1 MEESHRRTNAKASF
15 QGSGW
20 IHIQHKKTRS
30 LDYSR
35 HLCSTTRSAALI
47 DKRPSKSFS
56 DTDAIEIL
64 KQRIAR
70 RQSDPAFNTT
80 NMTLEGQSVT
90 RTPQI
95 QVYQKDKTFHRKY
108 GSKSEETG
116 FYTSSNSIA
125 IHRSC
130 SNSPTSSSCF
140 SLNDDDCT
148 RSFCDSVSSI
158 ACSNFTLEN
167 DDHEKW
173 EKKLTFSDRFG
184 NFNAIE
190 TWLQRSSTSVS

>member
-1 MEESHRRTNAKASF
+1 MEESHGRSNAKASF

-35 HLCSTTRSAALI
+35 HLCSSTRSAALI

-70 RQSDPAFNTT
+70 RKSDPAFNTT
-80 NMTLEGQSVT
+80 NMTLERQSVT
-90 RTPQI
+90 RTSQI

-108 GSKSEETG
+108 GSKNEETELNA
-116 FYTSSNSIA
+116 SSNSIA

-130 SNSPTSSSCF
+130 INSPTSSSCF
-140 SLNDDDCT
+140 RLNDDDCA
-148 RSFCDSVSSI
+148 RSFCDSVSSV
-158 ACSNFTLEN
+158 ACSNFTFGN
-167 DDHEKW
+167 DDEKW
-173 EKKLTFSDRFG
+173 ERKLTFPDRFG

-190 TWLQRSSTSVS
+190 TWLQCLSTPVF

>member
-1 MEESHRRTNAKASF
+1 MEESHGRSNAKASF

-35 HLCSTTRSAALI
+35 HLCSSTRSAALI

-56 DTDAIEIL
+56 DTDAIGIL
-64 KQRIAR
+64 KHRIAR
-70 RQSDPAFNTT
+70 RQSDTINTT
-80 NMTLEGQSVT
+80 NLTLVGQSVT

-116 FYTSSNSIA
+116 LYASSNSIA

-130 SNSPTSSSCF
+130 INSPTSSSCF
-140 SLNDDDCT
+140 SLNDDDCA

-158 ACSNFTLEN
+158 ACSNFTFEN
-167 DDHEKW
+167 DDKMW
-173 EKKLTFSDRFG
+173 ERNFTFSKRLG
-184 NFNAIE
+184 NSKAIE
-190 TWLQRSSTSVS
+190 TWLQCLSNPV

>member
-1 MEESHRRTNAKASF
+1 MEESHGRSNAKASF

-35 HLCSTTRSAALI
+35 HLCSSTRSAALI

-116 FYTSSNSIA
+116 LNASSNSIA

-130 SNSPTSSSCF
+130 INSPTSSSCF
-140 SLNDDDCT
+140 SLNDDDCA
-148 RSFCDSVSSI
+148 RSFCDSVSSV
-158 ACSNFTLEN
+158 ACSNFTFGN
-167 DDHEKW
+167 DDEKW
-173 EKKLTFSDRFG
+173 ERKLTFSDRFG

-190 TWLQRSSTSVS
+190 TWLQCLSTPVF

>member
-1 MEESHRRTNAKASF
+1 MEESHGRSNAKASF

-20 IHIQHKKTRS
+20 MHIQHKKTRS

-35 HLCSTTRSAALI
+35 HLCSSTRSAALI
-47 DKRPSKSFS
+47 GKRPSKSFS

-80 NMTLEGQSVT
+80 NMTLVGQSVT

-116 FYTSSNSIA
+116 LYASSNSIA

-130 SNSPTSSSCF
+130 INSPTSSSCF
-140 SLNDDDCT
+140 SLNDDDCA

-167 DDHEKW
+167 DDEKW
-173 EKKLTFSDRFG
+173 ERKLTFSDRFG
-184 NFNAIE
+184 DFNAIE
-190 TWLQRSSTSVS
+190 TWLQRLSTSVP

>member
-1 MEESHRRTNAKASF
+1 MEESHGRSNAKASF

-35 HLCSTTRSAALI
+35 HLCSSTRSAALI

-56 DTDAIEIL
+56 DTDAIGIL
-64 KQRIAR
+64 KHRIAR
-70 RQSDPAFNTT
+70 RQSDTINTT
-80 NMTLEGQSVT
+80 NLTLVGQSVT

-116 FYTSSNSIA
+116 LYASSNSIA

-130 SNSPTSSSCF
+130 INSPTSSSCF
-140 SLNDDDCT
+140 SLNDDDCA
-148 RSFCDSVSSI
+148 RSFCDSVSSV

-167 DDHEKW
+167 DDEKW
-173 EKKLTFSDRFG
+173 ERKLTFSDRFG

-190 TWLQRSSTSVS
+190 TWLQCLSTSVS

>member
-1 MEESHRRTNAKASF
+1 MEKSHGRTNAKASF

-20 IHIQHKKTRS
+20 TYTQHKKTRS

-35 HLCSTTRSAALI
+35 HLCSSTRPAALI

-64 KQRIAR
+64 KQRIVR
-70 RQSDPAFNTT
+70 RQSDTINTT
-80 NMTLEGQSVT
+80 NMTLVGQSVT

-116 FYTSSNSIA
+116 LYASSNSIA

-130 SNSPTSSSCF
+130 INSPTSSSCF
-140 SLNDDDCT
+140 SLNDDDCA
-148 RSFCDSVSSI
+148 RSFCDSVSSV
-158 ACSNFTLEN
+158 ACSNFTFEN
-167 DDHEKW
+167 DDEKW
-173 EKKLTFSDRFG
+173 ERKFTFSNRFG
-184 NFNAIE
+184 NSKAIE
-190 TWLQRSSTSVS
+190 TWLQCLSNPV

>member
-1 MEESHRRTNAKASF
+1 MEESHGRSNSKASF

-20 IHIQHKKTRS
+20 INIQHKKTRS

-35 HLCSTTRSAALI
+35 HLCSSTRSAALI
-47 DKRPSKSFS
+47 GKRPSKSFS

-80 NMTLEGQSVT
+80 NMTLERQSVT

-116 FYTSSNSIA
+116 VYASSNSIA

-130 SNSPTSSSCF
+130 INSPTSSSCF
-140 SLNDDDCT
+140 SLNDDDCA

-167 DDHEKW
+167 DDEKW
-173 EKKLTFSDRFG
+173 ERKLTFSDRFG

-190 TWLQRSSTSVS
+190 TWLQRLSTSGS

>member
-1 MEESHRRTNAKASF
+1 MEESHGRSNAKASF

-35 HLCSTTRSAALI
+35 HLCSSTRSAALI

-56 DTDAIEIL
+56 DTDAIGIL
-64 KQRIAR
+64 KHRIAR

-80 NMTLEGQSVT
+80 NMTLVGQSVP

-108 GSKSEETG
+108 GSKSEETELNA
-116 FYTSSNSIA
+116 SSNSIA

-130 SNSPTSSSCF
+130 INSPTSSSCF
-140 SLNDDDCT
+140 SLNDDDCA

-167 DDHEKW
+167 DDEKW
-173 EKKLTFSDRFG
+173 ERKLTFSDRFG

-190 TWLQRSSTSVS
+190 TWLQCLSTSVS

>member
-1 MEESHRRTNAKASF
+1 MEESHGRSNSKASF

-20 IHIQHKKTRS
+20 INIQHKKTRS

-35 HLCSTTRSAALI
+35 HLCSSTRSAALI
-47 DKRPSKSFS
+47 GKRPSKSFS

-80 NMTLEGQSVT
+80 NMILERQSVT
-90 RTPQI
+90 RTPEI

-116 FYTSSNSIA
+116 LYASSNSIA

-130 SNSPTSSSCF
+130 VNSPTSSSCF
-140 SLNDDDCT
+140 SLNDDDCA

-167 DDHEKW
+167 DDEKW
-173 EKKLTFSDRFG
+173 ERKLTFSDRFG
-184 NFNAIE
+184 NFNALE
-190 TWLQRSSTSVS
+190 TWLQRLSTSGS

>member
-1 MEESHRRTNAKASF
+1 MEKSHGRTNAKASF

-20 IHIQHKKTRS
+20 TYTQHKKTRS

-35 HLCSTTRSAALI
+35 HLCSSTRPAALI

-64 KQRIAR
+64 KQRIVR
-70 RQSDPAFNTT
+70 RQSDTINTT
-80 NMTLEGQSVT
+80 NMTLVGQSVT

-116 FYTSSNSIA
+116 LYASSNSIA

-130 SNSPTSSSCF
+130 INSPTSSSCF
-140 SLNDDDCT
+140 SLNDDDCA
-148 RSFCDSVSSI
+148 RSFCDSVSSV
-158 ACSNFTLEN
+158 ACSNFIFEN
-167 DDHEKW
+167 DDEKW
-173 EKKLTFSDRFG
+173 ERKFTFSNRFG
-184 NFNAIE
+184 NSKAIE
-190 TWLQRSSTSVS
+190 TWLQCLSNPV

>member
-1 MEESHRRTNAKASF
+1 MEESHGRSNAKASF

-35 HLCSTTRSAALI
+35 HLCSSTRSAALI

-56 DTDAIEIL
+56 DTDAIGIL
-64 KQRIAR
+64 KHRIAR
-70 RQSDPAFNTT
+70 RQSDTINTT
-80 NMTLEGQSVT
+80 NLTLVGQSVT

-116 FYTSSNSIA
+116 LYASSNSIA

-130 SNSPTSSSCF
+130 INSPTSSSCF
-140 SLNDDDCT
+140 SLNDDDCA

-158 ACSNFTLEN
+158 ACSNFTFGI
-167 DDHEKW
+167 DDEKW
-173 EKKLTFSDRFG
+173 ERKLTFSDRFG

-190 TWLQRSSTSVS
+190 TWLQCLSTPIF

>member
-1 MEESHRRTNAKASF
+1 MEKSHGRTNAKASF

-20 IHIQHKKTRS
+20 THTQHKKTRS

-35 HLCSTTRSAALI
+35 HLCSSTRPAALI

-56 DTDAIEIL
+56 DTDVIGIV

-70 RQSDPAFNTT
+70 RQSDTINTT
-80 NMTLEGQSVT
+80 NMTLVGQSVT

-116 FYTSSNSIA
+116 LYASSNSIA

-130 SNSPTSSSCF
+130 INSPTSSSCF
-140 SLNDDDCT
+140 SLNDDDCA
-148 RSFCDSVSSI
+148 RSFCDSVSSV
-158 ACSNFTLEN
+158 ACSNFTFEN
-167 DDHEKW
+167 DDEKW
-173 EKKLTFSDRFG
+173 ERKFTFSNRFG
-184 NFNAIE
+184 NSKAIE
-190 TWLQRSSTSVS
+190 TWLQCLSNPV

>member
-1 MEESHRRTNAKASF
+1 MEESHGRSNSKASF

-20 IHIQHKKTRS
+20 INIQHKKTRS

-35 HLCSTTRSAALI
+35 HLCSSTRSAALI
-47 DKRPSKSFS
+47 GKRPSKSFS

-80 NMTLEGQSVT
+80 NMTLERQSVT

-95 QVYQKDKTFHRKY
+95 QVYQKDKIFHRKY

-116 FYTSSNSIA
+116 VYASSNSIA

-130 SNSPTSSSCF
+130 INSPTSSSCF
-140 SLNDDDCT
+140 SLNDDDCA

-167 DDHEKW
+167 DDEKW
-173 EKKLTFSDRFG
+173 ERKLTFSDRFG

-190 TWLQRSSTSVS
+190 TWLQRLSTSGS

>member
-1 MEESHRRTNAKASF
+1 MEESHGRSNSKASF

-20 IHIQHKKTRS
+20 INIQHKKTRP

-35 HLCSTTRSAALI
+35 HLCSSTRSAALI
-47 DKRPSKSFS
+47 GKRPSKSFS

-70 RQSDPAFNTT
+70 RQSDPTFNTT
-80 NMTLEGQSVT
+80 NMTLERQSVT

-116 FYTSSNSIA
+116 VYASSNSIA

-130 SNSPTSSSCF
+130 INSPTSSSCF
-140 SLNDDDCT
+140 SLNDDDCA

-167 DDHEKW
+167 DDEKW
-173 EKKLTFSDRFG
+173 ERKLTFSDRFG

-190 TWLQRSSTSVS
+190 TWLQRLSTSGS

>member
-1 MEESHRRTNAKASF
+1 MEKSHGRTNAKASF

-20 IHIQHKKTRS
+20 TYTQHKKTRS

-35 HLCSTTRSAALI
+35 HLCSSTRPAALI
-47 DKRPSKSFS
+47 DKRTSKSFS

-64 KQRIAR
+64 KQRIVR
-70 RQSDPAFNTT
+70 RQSDTINTT
-80 NMTLEGQSVT
+80 NMTLVGQSVT

-116 FYTSSNSIA
+116 LYASSNSIA

-130 SNSPTSSSCF
+130 INSPTSSSCF
-140 SLNDDDCT
+140 SLNDDDCA
-148 RSFCDSVSSI
+148 RSFCDSVSSV
-158 ACSNFTLEN
+158 ACSNFTFEN
-167 DDHEKW
+167 DDEKW
-173 EKKLTFSDRFG
+173 ERKFTFSNRFG
-184 NFNAIE
+184 NSKAIE
-190 TWLQRSSTSVS
+190 TWLQCLSNPV

>member
-1 MEESHRRTNAKASF
+1 MEKSHGRTNAKASF

-20 IHIQHKKTRS
+20 THIQHKKTRS

-35 HLCSTTRSAALI
+35 HLCSSTRSAALI

-80 NMTLEGQSVT
+80 NMTLEGPSVT

-108 GSKSEETG
+108 GSKSEETELNA
-116 FYTSSNSIA
+116 SSNSIA
-125 IHRSC
+125 IHRRC
-130 SNSPTSSSCF
+130 INSPTSSSCF
-140 SLNDDDCT
+140 SLNDDDCA
-148 RSFCDSVSSI
+148 RSFCDSVSSV
-158 ACSNFTLEN
+158 ACSNFTFEN
-167 DDHEKW
+167 DDEKW
-173 EKKLTFSDRFG
+173 ERKSTFSGRFA

-190 TWLQRSSTSVS
+190 TWLQCLSNPVL

>member
-1 MEESHRRTNAKASF
+1 MEKSHGRTNAKASF

-20 IHIQHKKTRS
+20 THTQHKKTRS

-35 HLCSTTRSAALI
+35 HLCSSTRSAALI

-56 DTDAIEIL
+56 DTDVIGIV
-64 KQRIAR
+64 KQRIVR
-70 RQSDPAFNTT
+70 RQSDTINTT
-80 NMTLEGQSVT
+80 NMTLVGQSVT

-116 FYTSSNSIA
+116 LYASSNSIA

-130 SNSPTSSSCF
+130 INSPTSSSCF
-140 SLNDDDCT
+140 SLNDDDCA
-148 RSFCDSVSSI
+148 RSFCDSVSSV
-158 ACSNFTLEN
+158 ACSNFTFEN
-167 DDHEKW
+167 DDEKW
-173 EKKLTFSDRFG
+173 ERKFTFSNRFG
-184 NFNAIE
+184 NSKAIE
-190 TWLQRSSTSVS
+190 TWLQCLSNPV

>member
-1 MEESHRRTNAKASF
+1 MEESHGRSNSKASF
-15 QGSGW
+15 QGNGW
-20 IHIQHKKTRS
+20 INIQHKKTRS

-35 HLCSTTRSAALI
+35 HLCSSTRSAALI
-47 DKRPSKSFS
+47 GKRPSKSFS

-80 NMTLEGQSVT
+80 NVTLEGQSVT

-108 GSKSEETG
+108 GSKSEETELNA
-116 FYTSSNSIA
+116 SSNSIA

-130 SNSPTSSSCF
+130 INSPTSSSCF
-140 SLNDDDCT
+140 SLNDDDCA
-148 RSFCDSVSSI
+148 RSFCDSVSSV

-167 DDHEKW
+167 DDEKW
-173 EKKLTFSDRFG
+173 ERKLTFSDRFG

-190 TWLQRSSTSVS
+190 TWLQRLSTSGS

>member
-1 MEESHRRTNAKASF
+1 MEESHGRSNAKASF
-15 QGSGW
+15 QGNGW

-35 HLCSTTRSAALI
+35 HLCSSTRSAALI
-47 DKRPSKSFS
+47 GKRPSKSFS

-80 NMTLEGQSVT
+80 NMTLERQSVT

-108 GSKSEETG
+108 GSKSEETEL
-116 FYTSSNSIA
+116 YASSNSIA

-130 SNSPTSSSCF
+130 INSPTSSTCF
-140 SLNDDDCT
+140 SLNDDDCA

-167 DDHEKW
+167 DDEKW
-173 EKKLTFSDRFG
+173 KRKLTFSDRFG
-184 NFNAIE
+184 DFNAIE
-190 TWLQRSSTSVS
+190 TWLQRLSTSVP

>member
-1 MEESHRRTNAKASF
+1 MEESHGRSNSKASF

-20 IHIQHKKTRS
+20 INIQHKKTRP

-35 HLCSTTRSAALI
+35 HLCSSTRSAALI
-47 DKRPSKSFS
+47 GKRPSKSFS
-56 DTDAIEIL
+56 DSDAIEIL

-70 RQSDPAFNTT
+70 RQSDPTFNTT
-80 NMTLEGQSVT
+80 NMTLERQSVT

-116 FYTSSNSIA
+116 VYASSNSIA

-130 SNSPTSSSCF
+130 INSPTSSSCF
-140 SLNDDDCT
+140 SLNDDDCA

-167 DDHEKW
+167 DDEKW
-173 EKKLTFSDRFG
+173 ERKLTFSDRFG

-190 TWLQRSSTSVS
+190 TWLQRLSTSGS

>member
-1 MEESHRRTNAKASF
+1 MEESHGRSNAKASF

-35 HLCSTTRSAALI
+35 HLCSSTRSAALI

-80 NMTLEGQSVT
+80 NVTLVGQSVT

-108 GSKSEETG
+108 GSKSEETELNA
-116 FYTSSNSIA
+116 SSNSIA

-130 SNSPTSSSCF
+130 INSPTSSSCF
-140 SLNDDDCT
+140 SLNDDDCA
-148 RSFCDSVSSI
+148 RSFCDSVSSV

-167 DDHEKW
+167 DDEKG
-173 EKKLTFSDRFG
+173 ERKLTFSDRFG

-190 TWLQRSSTSVS
+190 TWLQRLSTSVS

>member
-1 MEESHRRTNAKASF
+1 MEESHGRSNAKASF
-15 QGSGW
+15 QGNGW

-35 HLCSTTRSAALI
+35 HLCSSTRSAALI

-56 DTDAIEIL
+56 DTDAIGIL

-70 RQSDPAFNTT
+70 RQSDTINTT
-80 NMTLEGQSVT
+80 NMTLVGQSVT

-116 FYTSSNSIA
+116 LNASSNSIA

-130 SNSPTSSSCF
+130 INSPTSSSCF
-140 SLNDDDCT
+140 SLNDDDCA

-167 DDHEKW
+167 DDEKW
-173 EKKLTFSDRFG
+173 ERKLTFSDRFG

-190 TWLQRSSTSVS
+190 TWLQCLSTPIF

>member
-1 MEESHRRTNAKASF
+1 MEESHGRSNSKASF

-20 IHIQHKKTRS
+20 INIQHKKTRS

-35 HLCSTTRSAALI
+35 HLCSSTRSAALI
-47 DKRPSKSFS
+47 GKRPSKSFS

-70 RQSDPAFNTT
+70 TQSDPAFNTT
-80 NMTLEGQSVT
+80 NMTLERQSVT

-108 GSKSEETG
+108 GSKSEETELNA
-116 FYTSSNSIA
+116 SSNSIA

-130 SNSPTSSSCF
+130 INSPTSSSCF
-140 SLNDDDCT
+140 SLNDDDCA
-148 RSFCDSVSSI
+148 RSFCDSVSSV

-167 DDHEKW
+167 DDEKW
-173 EKKLTFSDRFG
+173 ERKLTFSDRFG

-190 TWLQRSSTSVS
+190 TWLQRLSTSGS

>member
-1 MEESHRRTNAKASF
+1 MEESHGRSNAKASF

-35 HLCSTTRSAALI
+35 HLCSSTRSAALI

-64 KQRIAR
+64 KQRIVR

-80 NMTLEGQSVT
+80 NMTLERQSVP

-108 GSKSEETG
+108 GSKSEETELNA
-116 FYTSSNSIA
+116 SSNSIA

-130 SNSPTSSSCF
+130 INSPTSSSCF
-140 SLNDDDCT
+140 SLNDDDCA
-148 RSFCDSVSSI
+148 RSFCDSVSSV

-167 DDHEKW
+167 DDEKW
-173 EKKLTFSDRFG
+173 ERKLTFSDRFG

-190 TWLQRSSTSVS
+190 TWLQCLSTSVS

>member
-1 MEESHRRTNAKASF
+1 MEESHGRSNAKASF

-35 HLCSTTRSAALI
+35 HLCSSTRSAALI

-80 NMTLEGQSVT
+80 NMTLVGQSVP

-116 FYTSSNSIA
+116 LYASSNSIA

-130 SNSPTSSSCF
+130 INSPTSSSCF
-140 SLNDDDCT
+140 NLNDDDCA
-148 RSFCDSVSSI
+148 RSFCDSVSSV
-158 ACSNFTLEN
+158 ACSNFTFGN
-167 DDHEKW
+167 DDEKW
-173 EKKLTFSDRFG
+173 ERKLTFSDRFG

-190 TWLQRSSTSVS
+190 TWLQCLSTPIF

>member
-1 MEESHRRTNAKASF
+1 M
-15 QGSGW
+15 
-20 IHIQHKKTRS
+20 HIQHKKTRS

-35 HLCSTTRSAALI
+35 HLCSSTRSAALI

-80 NMTLEGQSVT
+80 NMTLDGQSVT

-108 GSKSEETG
+108 GSKSEETELNA
-116 FYTSSNSIA
+116 SSNSIA

-130 SNSPTSSSCF
+130 INSPTSSSCF
-140 SLNDDDCT
+140 RLNDDDCA

-167 DDHEKW
+167 DDEKW
-173 EKKLTFSDRFG
+173 ERKLTSSDRFG
-184 NFNAIE
+184 DFNAIE
-190 TWLQRSSTSVS
+190 TWLQRLSTSVP

>member
-1 MEESHRRTNAKASF
+1 MEKSHGRTNAKASF

-20 IHIQHKKTRS
+20 THTQHKKTRS

-35 HLCSTTRSAALI
+35 HLCSSTRSAALI

-56 DTDAIEIL
+56 DTDAIGIL
-64 KQRIAR
+64 KQRIVR
-70 RQSDPAFNTT
+70 RQSDTINTT
-80 NMTLEGQSVT
+80 NMTLVGQSVT

-116 FYTSSNSIA
+116 LYASSNSIA

-130 SNSPTSSSCF
+130 INSPTSSSCF
-140 SLNDDDCT
+140 SLNDDDCA
-148 RSFCDSVSSI
+148 RSFCDSVSSV
-158 ACSNFTLEN
+158 ACSNFTFEN
-167 DDHEKW
+167 DDEKW
-173 EKKLTFSDRFG
+173 ERKFTFSNRFG
-184 NFNAIE
+184 NSKAIE
-190 TWLQRSSTSVS
+190 TWLQCLSNPV

>member
-1 MEESHRRTNAKASF
+1 MEKSHGRTNAKASF

-20 IHIQHKKTRS
+20 THIQHKKTRS

-35 HLCSTTRSAALI
+35 HLCSSTRSAALI

-70 RQSDPAFNTT
+70 RQSDTINTT
-80 NMTLEGQSVT
+80 NMALVGQSVT

-108 GSKSEETG
+108 GSKSEETELNA
-116 FYTSSNSIA
+116 SSNSIA
-125 IHRSC
+125 IHRRC
-130 SNSPTSSSCF
+130 INSPTSSSCF
-140 SLNDDDCT
+140 SLNDDDCA
-148 RSFCDSVSSI
+148 RSFCDSVSSV
-158 ACSNFTLEN
+158 ACSNFTFEN
-167 DDHEKW
+167 DDEKW
-173 EKKLTFSDRFG
+173 ERKSTFSGRFA

-190 TWLQRSSTSVS
+190 TWLQCLSNPVL

>member
-1 MEESHRRTNAKASF
+1 MEKSHGRTNAKASF

-20 IHIQHKKTRS
+20 THTQHKKTRS

-35 HLCSTTRSAALI
+35 HLCSSTRPAALI

-56 DTDAIEIL
+56 DTDAIGIL
-64 KQRIAR
+64 KQRIVR
-70 RQSDPAFNTT
+70 RQSDTINTT
-80 NMTLEGQSVT
+80 NMTLVGQSVT

-116 FYTSSNSIA
+116 LYASSNSIA

-130 SNSPTSSSCF
+130 INSPTSSSCF
-140 SLNDDDCT
+140 SLNDDDCA
-148 RSFCDSVSSI
+148 RSFCDSVSSV
-158 ACSNFTLEN
+158 ACSNFTFEN
-167 DDHEKW
+167 DDEKW
-173 EKKLTFSDRFG
+173 ERKFTFSNRFG
-184 NFNAIE
+184 NSKAIE
-190 TWLQRSSTSVS
+190 TWLQCLSNPV

>member
-1 MEESHRRTNAKASF
+1 MEKSHGRTNAKASF

-20 IHIQHKKTRS
+20 IHTQHKKTRS

-35 HLCSTTRSAALI
+35 HLCSSTRSTALI

-80 NMTLEGQSVT
+80 NVTLQGQSVK
-90 RTPQI
+90 RTQQI
-95 QVYQKDKTFHRKY
+95 QVYQKEKTFHRKY

-116 FYTSSNSIA
+116 LYASSNSIA

-130 SNSPTSSSCF
+130 VNSPTSSSYF
-140 SLNDDDCT
+140 SLNDDDCA
-148 RSFCDSVSSI
+148 RSFCDSVSSV
-158 ACSNFTLEN
+158 ACSNFTFEN
-167 DDHEKW
+167 DDEKW
-173 EKKLTFSDRFG
+173 ERKFTFSNRFG
-184 NFNAIE
+184 NSKAIE
-190 TWLQRSSTSVS
+190 TWLQCLSNPV

>member
-1 MEESHRRTNAKASF
+1 MEKSHGRTNAQASF

-20 IHIQHKKTRS
+20 THTQHKKTRS

-35 HLCSTTRSAALI
+35 HLCSSTRPAALI

-64 KQRIAR
+64 KQRIVR
-70 RQSDPAFNTT
+70 RQSDTINTT
-80 NMTLEGQSVT
+80 NMTLVGQSVT

-116 FYTSSNSIA
+116 LYASSNSIA

-130 SNSPTSSSCF
+130 INSPTSSSCF
-140 SLNDDDCT
+140 SLNDDDCA
-148 RSFCDSVSSI
+148 RSFCDSVSSV
-158 ACSNFTLEN
+158 ACSNFTFEN
-167 DDHEKW
+167 DDEKW
-173 EKKLTFSDRFG
+173 ERKFTFSNRFG
-184 NFNAIE
+184 NSKAIE
-190 TWLQRSSTSVS
+190 TWLQCLSNPV

>member
-1 MEESHRRTNAKASF
+1 MEESHGRSNAKASF

-35 HLCSTTRSAALI
+35 HLCSSTRSAALI

-56 DTDAIEIL
+56 DTDAIGIL
-64 KQRIAR
+64 KQRIVR
-70 RQSDPAFNTT
+70 RQSDTINTT
-80 NMTLEGQSVT
+80 NMTLVGQSVT

-116 FYTSSNSIA
+116 LYASSNSIA

-130 SNSPTSSSCF
+130 INSPTSSSCF
-140 SLNDDDCT
+140 SLNDDDCA
-148 RSFCDSVSSI
+148 RSFCDSVSSV

-167 DDHEKW
+167 DDEKW
-173 EKKLTFSDRFG
+173 ERKLTFSDRFG

-190 TWLQRSSTSVS
+190 TWLQCLSTSVS

>member
-1 MEESHRRTNAKASF
+1 MEKSHGRTNAKASF

-20 IHIQHKKTRS
+20 TYTQHKKTRS

-35 HLCSTTRSAALI
+35 HLCSSTRPAALI

-64 KQRIAR
+64 KQRIVR
-70 RQSDPAFNTT
+70 RQSDTINTT
-80 NMTLEGQSVT
+80 NMTLVGQSVT

-116 FYTSSNSIA
+116 LNASSNSIA

-130 SNSPTSSSCF
+130 INSPTSSSCF
-140 SLNDDDCT
+140 SLNDDDCA
-148 RSFCDSVSSI
+148 RSFCDSVSSV
-158 ACSNFTLEN
+158 ACSNFTFEN
-167 DDHEKW
+167 DDEKW
-173 EKKLTFSDRFG
+173 ERKFTFSNRFG
-184 NFNAIE
+184 NSKAIE
-190 TWLQRSSTSVS
+190 TWLQCLSNPV

>member
-1 MEESHRRTNAKASF
+1 MEESHGRSNSKASF

-20 IHIQHKKTRS
+20 INIQPKKTRS

-35 HLCSTTRSAALI
+35 HLCSSTRSAALI
-47 DKRPSKSFS
+47 GKRPSKSFS

-80 NMTLEGQSVT
+80 NMTLERQSVT

-108 GSKSEETG
+108 GSKSEETELNA
-116 FYTSSNSIA
+116 SSNSIA

-130 SNSPTSSSCF
+130 INSPTSSSCF
-140 SLNDDDCT
+140 SLNDDDCA

-158 ACSNFTLEN
+158 AGSNFTLEN
-167 DDHEKW
+167 DDEKW
-173 EKKLTFSDRFG
+173 ERKLTFSDRFG

-190 TWLQRSSTSVS
+190 TWLQRLSTSGS